1 MKAFEFFMN
10 YWSVILLAVLIIAA
24 LIFAIYKKDYSI
36 VNKLIFSLVIEAEQA
51 YGSGTGVLKLSTV
64 IAALY
69 PKLPKLF
76 KMFVTEKRLT
86 AMIESV
92 LADAKKKWEANPKLL
107 KVESEGI
114 K

>member
-1 MKAFEFFMN
+1 MKALEFLN
-10 YWSVILLAVLIIAA
+10 DYWSIIFLVA
-24 LIFAIYKKDYSI
+24 LITATVIYALYKKDYSI
-36 VNKLIFSLVIEAEQA
+36 VKKLIFSLVTEAELA

-69 PKLPKLF
+69 PKLPQTF

-86 AMIESV
+86 QLVEIV

-107 KVESEGI
+107 EFESEDTE
-114 K
+114 